1 MLIMKKRILY
11 FFIATITILN
21 LVSILAH
28 AESDII
34 VELNGK
40 KIQFDQPPIIQNDRT
55 LVPMRAIFE
64 AMGCD
69 VEWDGENQWITATK
83 DNITIEMMIDYNSF
97 WVTDYGEGGTYART
111 LNLDV
116 SPQIINGRTLVP
128 LRAISESIGAGVAWN
143 SFTRTVTITYTETNF
158 NNASDFTTENTSS
171 QIIYETPEPTFEYL
185 KDLGVVKQYND
196 SNGDLFYVYRN
207 GVQFKKYFVSKYT
220 PTLEIGDECK
230 MYVEYDLNGKYD
242 RITGEMSGYSR
253 MAFRFYC
260 DDNLVLTTPG
270 LGSESKLDLDVSG
283 CNTLRIELF
292 ATVAKNSV
300 SYNPFSTATIA
311 EAKLWY

>member
-1 MLIMKKRILY
+1 MKKRILY

-83 DNITIEMMIDYNSF
+83 DNITIEMMIDYNFF
-97 WVTDYGEGGTYART
+97 WVTDYGEDGTYART
-111 LNLDV
+111 LSLDV

-128 LRAISESIGAGVAWN
+128 LRAISESIGAAVDWN
-143 SFTRTVTITYTETNF
+143 GFTRTVTITYTEATSN
-158 NNASDFTTENTSS
+158 NTSLS
-171 QIIYETPEPTFEYL
+171 DYDCLHINTHDVTLIDLRECINTGSSETH
-185 KDLGVVKQYND
+185 KVID
-196 SNGDLFYVYRN
+196 
-207 GVQFKKYFVSKYT
+207 
-220 PTLEIGDECK
+220 
-230 MYVEYDLNGKYD
+230 
-242 RITGEMSGYSR
+242 
-253 MAFRFYC
+253 
-260 DDNLVLTTPG
+260 
-270 LGSESKLDLDVSG
+270 
-283 CNTLRIELF
+283 
-292 ATVAKNSV
+292 TVM
-300 SYNPFSTATIA
+300 TAVRC
-311 EAKLWY
+311 